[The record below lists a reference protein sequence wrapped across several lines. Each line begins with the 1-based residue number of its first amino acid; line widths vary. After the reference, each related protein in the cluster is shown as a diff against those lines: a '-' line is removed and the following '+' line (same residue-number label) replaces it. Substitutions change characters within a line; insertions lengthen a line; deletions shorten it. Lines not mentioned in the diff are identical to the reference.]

1 MVLSELQS
9 LWVSTKSFQPSQ
21 DINPFSLRESS
32 NTANEPNHHQLK
44 LFFPK
49 FDGEDPQGWVYKA
62 EQYFEFQGVPANQQ
76 VTLASFHLE
85 GLALQWHRWFM
96 KFRGPISWKEFT
108 KAILLRFGPTEF
120 EDPSEALTRLRQTTT
135 VEAYQQNFEKL
146 SHRIDRLPESF
157 LIGCF
162 IAGLRDDSRL
172 DVKIKHPPTLTEAIG
187 GNSTQGLLGP
197 PPSQKSTPNITPTT
211 LRRITPQEARE
222 RPEKGL
228 CYYSDEKFVS
238 GHRCAQPQLFMIGDD
253 VETTE
258 GNLEDMATEEPEGTT
273 PEISFHAI
281 AVLIDGGST
290 HNFIDQAVVTKYG
303 LPVEKSKKFHV
314 MVANKE
320 RIECAGLC
328 HALTMKIQGCPVT
341 ADYYVLPVAAC
352 PIVLGVEWLDT
363 LGPIET
369 DYARLTMT
377 FKQDGIIHTFQG
389 VQQGLEVLSQKECQ
403 SSHGSVGLGTG
414 FFLQLVATSA
424 TKKIS
429 THPPELDRLL
439 SKFPVVFQ
447 NPTTLPPQRSHDHR
461 IQLMANNPPVNV
473 RPYRYPHYQKAE
485 IEKIVRELLQTGLI
499 RPSHSPFSS
508 PVLLVKKASGEWR
521 FCVDYRALN
530 SITSKD
536 KYPIPV
542 IDELLD
548 ELHGAQFFSKLDLRS
563 GYHQI
568 RVHEADIPKMAFW
581 THEGHYEFV
590 VMSFGLTNAPA
601 TFQSLMNDIFR
612 PYLWKFILIFFDD
625 ILVFSK
631 SWEEHLIHLHTVL
644 SILAANHLFAKE
656 SKCVFGVTT
665 VEYLGHIISSAGV
678 SADPVKVQN
687 VREWPTPST
696 IREVRGFLG
705 LARYYRKFIKHFGG
719 IAAPLTKLLSKEGFH
734 WTQECD
740 VAFQQLKTALTTAPV
755 LALPDFSQPFVIE
768 CDASGIGIGAVL
780 SQNGRPFAYFS

>member
-9 LWVSTKSFQPSQ
+9 LQVSTKSFQPSQ
-21 DINPFSLRESS
+21 DINPFSLEESS
-32 NTANEPNHHQLK
+32 NTANKPNHHQLK

-49 FDGEDPQGWVYKA
+49 FDGEDPQGWVCKA

-96 KFRGPISWKEFT
+96 KFRGPVSWKEFT

-120 EDPSEALTRLRQTTT
+120 EDPSESLTRLQQTTT
-135 VEAYQQNFEKL
+135 VEAYQENFEKL
-146 SHRIDRLPESF
+146 SHRIDGLPESF

-162 IAGLRDDSRL
+162 IAGLRDDIRL
-172 DVKIKHPPTLTEAIG
+172 DAKIKHPPTLTEAIG
-187 GNSTQGLLGP
+187 VAHLIEERNLLQRKLPQFHRSPTPSTRTQENSTEGLLGP
-197 PPSQKSTPNITPTT
+197 PPSQKSTSNITSTT
-211 LRRITPQEARE
+211 FRRITPQETRE
-222 RPEKGL
+222 RREKGL
-228 CYYSDEKFVS
+228 YYYCDEKFVS
-238 GHRCAQPQLFMIGDD
+238 GHRCARPQLFMIGDD
-253 VETTE
+253 VETIE
-258 GNLEDMATEEPEGTT
+258 GNLEDTATEELEGTT

-281 AVLIDGGST
+281 AGTNHPQTIRVIGQLQNKDLTVLIDGGST

-314 MVANKE
+314 MAANKD
-320 RIECAGLC
+320 RIECA
-328 HALTMKIQGCPVT
+328 
-341 ADYYVLPVAAC
+341 
-352 PIVLGVEWLDT
+352 VLGVEWLT
-363 LGPIET
+363 TPGPIET

-447 NPTTLPPQRSHDHR
+447 NPTTLPQQRSHDHR
-461 IQLMANNPPVNV
+461 IQLLANNPPVNV

-485 IEKIVRELLQTGLI
+485 IEKIVRELLQIGLI
-499 RPSHSPFSS
+499 RPSHSLFSS
-508 PVLLVKKASGEWR
+508 PVLLVKKASGE
-521 FCVDYRALN
+521 C
-530 SITSKD
+530 
-536 KYPIPV
+536 
-542 IDELLD
+542 
-548 ELHGAQFFSKLDLRS
+548 
-563 GYHQI
+563 
-568 RVHEADIPKMAFW
+568 
-581 THEGHYEFV
+581 
-590 VMSFGLTNAPA
+590 
-601 TFQSLMNDIFR
+601 
-612 PYLWKFILIFFDD
+612 
-625 ILVFSK
+625 
-631 SWEEHLIHLHTVL
+631 WEEHLSHLHTVL

-665 VEYLGHIISSAGV
+665 VEYLGHIISSAEV

-687 VREWPTPST
+687 FREWPTPST
-696 IREVRGFLG
+696 IREVCGFLG
-705 LARYYRKFIKHFGG
+705 LAGYYRKFIKHFGG
-719 IAAPLTKLLSKEGFH
+719 IAPPLTKLLSKEGFH

-780 SQNGRPFAYFS
+780 SQNGRPLAYFSQARLVRTDQQSLKYLLEQRITTLAQARWLPKLLGYDYHIEYKHGNENQVADALSRVELNFISISTPQADWWSHL